1 MMKSPLFWKVS
12 TLLGCILL
20 LLVPLFMVS
29 NLISERES
37 YRNDV
42 EHSLR
47 QSTSGPQ
54 KLVGP
59 LIAIPVTEV
68 FYKLEDE
75 KKVEYKKSYLH
86 FILPESLLVE
96 GNQRVESRSI
106 GIYDGQIWNTD
117 LKIKAQFSTEKMAQ
131 LKGETMTLGQPFL
144 VIGVG
149 DARGIGTVK
158 VAKINGETLSV
169 EPGTGVYGTLAGIHI
184 PLSDKALEPKTLAL
198 DVSFN
203 LAGTGSFAVVPVGR
217 NSEMTLSSNWPH
229 PGFMGYYLPVK
240 HQISESGFQ
249 ANWQSSWFANN
260 MQSWFAE
267 GESPEW
273 SSIPAFS
280 VTVATPADQY
290 QLTDRAIKYAILLIA
305 LTFMAFFVFETLTGL
320 RLHPMQYL
328 LVGLSL
334 VLFYLVLLALS
345 EHVGFTPAWII
356 ASLVGAMMN
365 GVYLQA
371 VLKSWRRSGVFVL
384 ALLGLD
390 VVMWFLLRSEDS
402 ALLLGAAVLA
412 MALFAVMY
420 LTRHLDWYS
429 LSQPKRPVP
438 PLNLMRIRCESG
450 NKNGAKAPFFL
461 LQLPDYSCRS
471 PQKR

>member
-96 GNQRVESRSI
+96 GNQHVESRSI

-158 VAKINGETLSV
+158 VAKINGEALSV

-198 DVSFN
+198 DMSFN

-438 PLNLMRIRCESG
+438 PVEPDADTMRVW
-450 NKNGAKAPFFL
+450 K
-461 LQLPDYSCRS
+461 
-471 PQKR
+471 

>member
-198 DVSFN
+198 DMSFN

-371 VLKSWRRSGVFVL
+371 VLKSWRRSGVFIL

-438 PLNLMRIRCESG
+438 PVEPDPDTMRVW
-450 NKNGAKAPFFL
+450 K
-461 LQLPDYSCRS
+461 
-471 PQKR
+471 

>member
-96 GNQRVESRSI
+96 GNQHVESRSI

-158 VAKINGETLSV
+158 VAKINGEALSV

-198 DVSFN
+198 DMSFN

-371 VLKSWRRSGVFVL
+371 VLKSWRRSGVFIL

-438 PLNLMRIRCESG
+438 PVESDADTMRVW
-450 NKNGAKAPFFL
+450 K
-461 LQLPDYSCRS
+461 
-471 PQKR
+471 

>member
-96 GNQRVESRSI
+96 GNQHVESRSI

-158 VAKINGETLSV
+158 VAKINGEALSV

-198 DVSFN
+198 DMSFN

-345 EHVGFTPAWII
+345 EHVGFTPAWIM

-371 VLKSWRRSGVFVL
+371 VLKSWRRSGVFIL

-438 PLNLMRIRCESG
+438 PVEPDADTMRVW
-450 NKNGAKAPFFL
+450 K
-461 LQLPDYSCRS
+461 
-471 PQKR
+471 

>member
-158 VAKINGETLSV
+158 VAKINGEALSV

-198 DVSFN
+198 DMSFN

-356 ASLVGAMMN
+356 ASLVGAIMN
-365 GVYLQA
+365 GMYLQA

-438 PLNLMRIRCESG
+438 PVEPDADTMRVW
-450 NKNGAKAPFFL
+450 K
-461 LQLPDYSCRS
+461 
-471 PQKR
+471 

>member
-158 VAKINGETLSV
+158 VAKINGEALSV

-198 DVSFN
+198 DMSFN

-260 MQSWFAE
+260 MQSWFVE

-273 SSIPAFS
+273 GSIPAFS

-345 EHVGFTPAWII
+345 EHVGFTPAWIM

-371 VLKSWRRSGVFVL
+371 VLKSWRRSGVFIL

-390 VVMWFLLRSEDS
+390 VVMWFLLRSEDI

-438 PLNLMRIRCESG
+438 PVESDADTMRVW
-450 NKNGAKAPFFL
+450 K
-461 LQLPDYSCRS
+461 
-471 PQKR
+471 

>member
-158 VAKINGETLSV
+158 VAKINGEALSV

-198 DVSFN
+198 DMSFN

-217 NSEMTLSSNWPH
+217 NSEMTLSSNWPQ

-345 EHVGFTPAWII
+345 EHVGFTPAWIM

-371 VLKSWRRSGVFVL
+371 VLKSWRRSGVFIL

-438 PLNLMRIRCESG
+438 PVESDADTMRVW
-450 NKNGAKAPFFL
+450 K
-461 LQLPDYSCRS
+461 
-471 PQKR
+471 

>member
-29 NLISERES
+29 NLISEREN

-42 EHSLR
+42 ENTLR

-59 LIAIPVTEV
+59 LIAIPMTEI
-68 FYKLEDE
+68 FYKIENE
-75 KKVEYKKSYLH
+75 KKVEYKKSYMH
-86 FILPESLLVE
+86 FILPESLVVT
-96 GNQRVESRSI
+96 GNQHVESRSI

-117 LKIKAQFSTEKMAQ
+117 LKIKAQFNTEAMQQ
-131 LKGETMTLGQPFL
+131 LKGETITAGQPFI
-144 VIGVG
+144 VMGVG
-149 DARGIGTVK
+149 DARGIGTVSISR
-158 VAKINGETLSV
+158 INGETLSV
-169 EPGTGVYGTLAGIHI
+169 EPGAGVYGALSGIHI
-184 PLSDKALEPKTLAL
+184 PLTDKALETKTFAL
-198 DVSFN
+198 EVSLN

-217 NSEMTLSSNWPH
+217 NSEMMLNSNWPH
-229 PGFMGYYLPVK
+229 PGFMGDYLPVK
-240 HQISESGFQ
+240 HQIGESGFQ

-260 MQSWFAE
+260 MESWFNDK
-267 GESPEW
+267 ESPEW
-273 SSIPAFS
+273 EALPAFS

-290 QLTDRAIKYAILLIA
+290 QLTERAIKYAILLIA

-356 ASLVGAMMN
+356 ASLVGAVMN
-365 GVYLQA
+365 GMYLQA
-371 VLKSWRRSGVFVL
+371 VLKSWRRSGMFVL
-384 ALLGLD
+384 SLLGLD

-402 ALLLGAAVLA
+402 ALLLGSAVLA
-412 MALFAVMY
+412 LALFAVMF
-420 LTRHLDWYS
+420 LTRHFDWYS
-429 LSQPKRPVP
+429 LSQPKRSEP
-438 PLNLMRIRCESG
+438 PAAPDNDTLRIW
-450 NKNGAKAPFFL
+450 K
-461 LQLPDYSCRS
+461 
-471 PQKR
+471 

>member
-20 LLVPLFMVS
+20 LLIPLFMVS

-86 FILPESLLVE
+86 FILPEPLLVE

-158 VAKINGETLSV
+158 VAKINGEALSV

-198 DVSFN
+198 DMSFN

-438 PLNLMRIRCESG
+438 PVEPDADTMRVW
-450 NKNGAKAPFFL
+450 K
-461 LQLPDYSCRS
+461 
-471 PQKR
+471 

>member
-1 MMKSPLFWKVS
+1 M
-12 TLLGCILL
+12 
-20 LLVPLFMVS
+20 
-29 NLISERES
+29 
-37 YRNDV
+37 
-42 EHSLR
+42 
-47 QSTSGPQ
+47 
-54 KLVGP
+54 
-59 LIAIPVTEV
+59 
-68 FYKLEDE
+68 
-75 KKVEYKKSYLH
+75 
-86 FILPESLLVE
+86 
-96 GNQRVESRSI
+96 ESRSI

-158 VAKINGETLSV
+158 VAKINGEALSV

-198 DVSFN
+198 DMSFN

-240 HQISESGFQ
+240 HQINESGFQ

-356 ASLVGAMMN
+356 ASLVGAIMN
-365 GVYLQA
+365 GMYLQA

-438 PLNLMRIRCESG
+438 PVEPDADTMRVW
-450 NKNGAKAPFFL
+450 K
-461 LQLPDYSCRS
+461 
-471 PQKR
+471 

>member
-158 VAKINGETLSV
+158 VAKINGEALSV

-198 DVSFN
+198 DMSFN

-371 VLKSWRRSGVFVL
+371 VLKSWRRSGVFIL

-438 PLNLMRIRCESG
+438 PVESDADTMRVW
-450 NKNGAKAPFFL
+450 K
-461 LQLPDYSCRS
+461 
-471 PQKR
+471 

>member
-42 EHSLR
+42 ENTLR

-59 LIAIPVTEV
+59 LIAIPVTEI
-68 FYKLEDE
+68 FYKVEDE
-75 KKVEYKKSYLH
+75 KKVEYKKSYMH
-86 FILPESLLVE
+86 FILPESLVVE
-96 GNQRVESRSI
+96 GSQHVESRNI

-117 LKIKAQFSTEKMAQ
+117 LRIKVRFSTEKMAQ
-131 LKGETMTLGQPFL
+131 LKGETMTLGQPFI
-144 VIGVG
+144 VVGVG

-158 VAKINGETLSV
+158 VSSINGEALSV
-169 EPGTGVYGTLAGIHI
+169 EPGSGVYGALSGIHI
-184 PLSDKALEPKTLAL
+184 PLTDKTLESKTFALEMSL
-198 DVSFN
+198 N

-217 NSEMTLSSNWPH
+217 NSEMTLNSNWPH
-229 PGFMGYYLPVK
+229 PGFMGNYLPVK
-240 HQISESGFQ
+240 HKIGDSGFQ

-260 MQSWFAE
+260 LESWFN
-267 GESPEW
+267 GSESPEW
-273 SSIPAFS
+273 ESIPAFS

-334 VLFYLVLLALS
+334 VMFYLLLLALS
-345 EHVGFTPAWII
+345 EHIGFTAAWIT
-356 ASLVGAMMN
+356 ASLVGALMN

-371 VLKSWRRSGVFVL
+371 ILQSWRNSILFTV

-390 VVMWFLLRSEDS
+390 GVMWVLLRSQDS
-402 ALLLGAAVLA
+402 SLLLGTGVLLV
-412 MALFAVMY
+412 ALCGVMF
-420 LTRHLDWYS
+420 LTRHLDWHS
-429 LSQPKRPVP
+429 LAQPKPKP
-438 PLNLMRIRCESG
+438 TEIP
-450 NKNGAKAPFFL
+450 K
-461 LQLPDYSCRS
+461 
-471 PQKR
+471 PQPAQSDEFRLWK

>member
-158 VAKINGETLSV
+158 VAKINGEALSV

-198 DVSFN
+198 DMSFN

-240 HQISESGFQ
+240 HQINESGFQ

-356 ASLVGAMMN
+356 ASLVGAIMN
-365 GVYLQA
+365 GMYLQA

-438 PLNLMRIRCESG
+438 PVEPDADTMRVW
-450 NKNGAKAPFFL
+450 K
-461 LQLPDYSCRS
+461 
-471 PQKR
+471 

>member
-12 TLLGCILL
+12 TLLGGILL
-20 LLVPLFMVS
+20 LLIPLFMVS

-86 FILPESLLVE
+86 FILPEPLLVE

-158 VAKINGETLSV
+158 VAKINGEALSV

-198 DVSFN
+198 DMSFN

-438 PLNLMRIRCESG
+438 PVEPDADTMRVW
-450 NKNGAKAPFFL
+450 K
-461 LQLPDYSCRS
+461 
-471 PQKR
+471 

>member
-1 MMKSPLFWKVS
+1 MKSPLFWKVS

-20 LLVPLFMVS
+20 LLVPLFMVG

-37 YRNDV
+37 YRNAV
-42 EHSLR
+42 ENTLR

-54 KLVGP
+54 QLVGP
-59 LIAIPVTEV
+59 LIAIPVTEIY
-68 FYKLEDE
+68 YKLEDE
-75 KKVEYKKSYLH
+75 KKVEYKKSYMH

-96 GNQRVESRSI
+96 GNQHVETRNI

-117 LKIKAQFSTEKMAQ
+117 LRIKAQFNTDKLAQ
-131 LKGETMTLGQPFL
+131 LKGETMTLGQPFI
-144 VIGVG
+144 VVGVG
-149 DARGIGTVK
+149 DARGIGAVS
-158 VAKINGETLSV
+158 ASKINGETLSI
-169 EPGTGVYGTLAGIHI
+169 EPGSGVHGALSGIHM
-184 PLSDKALEPKTLAL
+184 PLTDNALAL
-198 DVSFN
+198 KTFTLEMSLN

-217 NSEMTLSSNWPH
+217 NSELTLTSNWPH
-229 PGFMGYYLPVK
+229 PGFMGDYLPVK
-240 HQISESGFQ
+240 HQISDSGFQ
-249 ANWQSSWFANN
+249 ANWKSSWFANN
-260 MQSWFAE
+260 LAGWFNDRE
-267 GESPEW
+267 TPEW
-273 SSIPAFS
+273 QTIPAFS

-356 ASLVGAMMN
+356 ASLVGAVMN

-371 VLKSWRRSGVFVL
+371 VLKSWRRSSMFVV

-402 ALLLGAAVLA
+402 ALLLGSAVLA
-412 MALFAVMY
+412 LALFAVMY
-420 LTRHLDWYS
+420 LTRHFDWYS
-429 LSQPKRPVP
+429 LSQAKRPEP
-438 PLNLMRIRCESG
+438 PAEPDKDAMRLW
-450 NKNGAKAPFFL
+450 K
-461 LQLPDYSCRS
+461 
-471 PQKR
+471 

>member
-29 NLISERES
+29 NLISEREN

-42 EHSLR
+42 ENTLR

-54 KLVGP
+54 KLIGP
-59 LIAIPVTEV
+59 LIAIPMTEI
-68 FYKLEDE
+68 FYKIEDE
-75 KKVEYKKSYLH
+75 KKVEYKKSYMH
-86 FILPESLLVE
+86 FILPESLVVT
-96 GNQRVESRSI
+96 GNQHVESRSI

-117 LKIKAQFSTEKMAQ
+117 LKIKAQFNTESMKQ
-131 LKGETMTLGQPFL
+131 LKGETITTGQPFI
-144 VIGVG
+144 VMGVG
-149 DARGIGTVK
+149 DARGIGTVSISR
-158 VAKINGETLSV
+158 INGETLSV
-169 EPGTGVYGTLAGIHI
+169 EPGAGVYGALSGIHI
-184 PLSDKALEPKTLAL
+184 PLTDNALEAKTFAL
-198 DVSFN
+198 EVSLN

-217 NSEMTLSSNWPH
+217 NSEMMLNSNWPH
-229 PGFMGYYLPVK
+229 PGFMGDYLPVK
-240 HQISESGFQ
+240 HQIGESGFQ

-260 MQSWFAE
+260 MESWFNDK
-267 GESPEW
+267 ESPEW
-273 SSIPAFS
+273 EAIPAFS

-290 QLTDRAIKYAILLIA
+290 QLTERAIKYAILLIA

-356 ASLVGAMMN
+356 ASLVGAAMN
-365 GVYLQA
+365 GMYLQA
-371 VLKSWRRSGVFVL
+371 VLKSWSRSGMFVL
-384 ALLGLD
+384 SLLGLD

-402 ALLLGAAVLA
+402 ALLLGSAVLA
-412 MALFAVMY
+412 LALFTVMY
-420 LTRHLDWYS
+420 LTRHFDWYS
-429 LSQPKRPVP
+429 LSQPKHPKP
-438 PLNLMRIRCESG
+438 PAESDDEAMRIW
-450 NKNGAKAPFFL
+450 K
-461 LQLPDYSCRS
+461 
-471 PQKR
+471 

>member
-20 LLVPLFMVS
+20 LLIPLFMVS
-29 NLISERES
+29 NLVSERES

-42 EHSLR
+42 ENTLR

-68 FYKLEDE
+68 FYNLEKDE
-75 KKVEYKKSYLH
+75 KVEYKKSYMH
-86 FILPESLLVE
+86 FVLPESLLVE
-96 GNQRVESRSI
+96 GNQHVESRSI

-117 LKIKAQFSTEKMAQ
+117 LKIKAQFSTEKMSQ
-131 LKGETMTLGQPFL
+131 LKGETLTLGQPFI
-144 VIGVG
+144 VVGVG
-149 DARGIGTVK
+149 DARGIGTVN
-158 VAKINGETLSV
+158 VSKINGETLSV
-169 EPGTGVYGTLAGIHI
+169 EPGTAVSGTLSGIHI
-184 PLSDKALEPKTLAL
+184 PLTDKALENKTFAFEMSL
-198 DVSFN
+198 N
-203 LAGTGSFAVVPVGR
+203 LAGTGSFAVAPVGR
-217 NSEMTLSSNWPH
+217 NSEMTLNSNWPH
-229 PGFMGYYLPVK
+229 PGFMGNYLPVK
-240 HQISESGFQ
+240 HQIGKSGFQ

-260 MQSWFAE
+260 MQSWLSD
-267 GESPEW
+267 GKTPEW
-273 SSIPAFS
+273 STIPAFS

-345 EHVGFTPAWII
+345 EHAGFTPAWIV
-356 ASLVGAMMN
+356 ASLVAALMN
-365 GVYLQA
+365 GMYLQA
-371 VLKSWRRSGVFVL
+371 VLKSWKRSGVFVL

-402 ALLLGAAVLA
+402 ALLLGSAVLA
-412 MALFAVMY
+412 LALFAVMY
-420 LTRHLDWYS
+420 LTRHLDWYA
-429 LSQPKRPVP
+429 LSQPKRPSP
-438 PLNLMRIRCESG
+438 PAEPDNDTMRIW
-450 NKNGAKAPFFL
+450 K
-461 LQLPDYSCRS
+461 
-471 PQKR
+471 